1 MEPDRGLPG
10 DRGDPLTD
18 RFLTR
23 RFTTRQLNQWAIVF
37 AALTVLSCL
46 CSVITFFNPQI
57 FYNVLEPTRVAPRA
71 LPTITPSPRRYPTL
85 PPEWTATP
93 AASAS
98 AARPADTATPLPSDT
113 PTITA
118 TGPTATRTRTPTAT
132 RTATKTSTPTRT
144 PKK

>member
-1 MEPDRGLPG
+1 MEPDRGVSG

-18 RFLTR
+18 RFLTQ

-37 AALTVLSCL
+37 ALLTVLSCL
-46 CSVITFFNPQI
+46 CSVITFFNPQV
-57 FYNVLEPTRVAPRA
+57 FFNVLEPTRLAPRV

-93 AASAS
+93 ALSAS
-98 AARPADTATPLPSDT
+98 PTRPTDTATPLPSDT

-118 TGPTATRTRTPTAT
+118 TGPTATPTRTPTAT
-132 RTATKTSTPTRT
+132 RTATKTRTPTRT